1 MNSASE
7 RSLSEEYVVGIGA
20 ANLDIYG
27 KSLIDLKPKYDHP
40 SKITTSVGGVTRNVL
55 CNLSLLKIQT
65 KLLATIGE
73 DMFGKI
79 ILEDCIKNHID
90 INNVLKIKNESTGVF
105 MQIFDNKNDMHMAL
119 CDMSINKNITVD
131 YLTKNENLLKKAKI
145 IFFDPSLPEESIKYL
160 ITNFGEKIYL
170 DPLSDEYALKIKPFI
185 NKIYAIKP
193 NKTELEILSDIKI
206 NNEEDL
212 NKACEILIN
221 KGIKK
226 LYVTLGEKGA
236 LFFSKENKIR
246 KKFKPVEK
254 MVNASGAGDSFF
266 ATVIF
271 GNIKNL
277 TEEQSLELAMAAGI
291 LTVKSSETISPELSL
306 DNLKKIIIEEKN
318 E

>member
-1 MNSASE
+1 MKKNM
-7 RSLSEEYVVGIGA
+7 SLESVQ

-40 SKITTSVGGVTRNVL
+40 SKIITSVGGVTRNVL
-55 CNLSLLKIQT
+55 CNLSLLKIKT

-79 ILEDCIKNHID
+79 ILEDCIKNNID
-90 INNVLKIKNESTGVF
+90 INNILKIKNESTGVF

-119 CDMSINKNITVD
+119 CDMSINKNITKD
-131 YLTKNENLLKKAKI
+131 YLIKNENLLKNAKI
-145 IFFDPSLPEESIKYL
+145 IFFDPSLPDESIKYL
-160 ITNFGEKIYL
+160 IDNFGQKIYL
-170 DPLSDEYALKIKPFI
+170 DPLSDEYARKIKPYI
-185 NKIYAIKP
+185 NKIFAIKP

-206 NNEEDL
+206 NNEDDL

-226 LYVTLGEKGA
+226 LYVTFGDKGA
-236 LFFSKENKIR
+236 LFFSKEKKIR

-277 TEEQSLELAMAAGI
+277 KEEKSLELAMAAGI
-291 LTVKSSETISPELSL
+291 LTVKSSETISPDLSL
-306 DNLKKIIIEEKN
+306 ENLQKIINEENK